1 MIRAIELLL
10 VDAIAATAPWLAP
23 VVPAYMVYGAMQ
35 AELGFDQWVA
45 VAGAL
50 VVEFLGLSA
59 ITTTFQ
65 FWDWNDSKNQKDPR
79 APLAVAIAAAVFYL
93 VVVLT
98 VNVILDQAT
107 PAHKVAKALLSSLSV
122 IAGIV
127 LAIRSQHAR
136 RLAAREQERAER
148 KAERMAKKA
157 ERIRTGD
164 LPESSGKFPANNGSY
179 RQNSGQKLDWRNL
192 PLDEKLAIGGMTS
205 GEIMATYGVG
215 DRVAR
220 GWRAKARMVHNNG
233 HDDF

>member
-1 MIRAIELLL
+1 MIDWVVGALQGWLRLIRAIESLL

-23 VVPAYMVYGAMQ
+23 VVPAYMVYGAMK

-79 APLAVAIAAAVFYL
+79 APLAVAIGAALFYL
-93 VVVLT
+93 IVVLT

-107 PAHKVAKALLSSLSV
+107 AAHKVAKALLSSLSV

-136 RLAAREQERAER
+136 RLAAREQEKAER
-148 KAERMAKKA
+148 KAERIGKK
-157 ERIRTGD
+157 
-164 LPESSGKFPANNGSY
+164 SGKITNRRLTGKF
-179 RQNSGQKLDWRNL
+179 R
-192 PLDEKLAIGGMTS
+192 
-205 GEIMATYGVG
+205 
-215 DRVAR
+215 
-220 GWRAKARMVHNNG
+220 
-233 HDDF
+233 